1 MNTII
6 NNEAYKQLKI
16 IYDKHIEDA
25 MYEARDL
32 LASQL
37 NIEHDDLVWMIENN
51 EILPQLAEKIDQ
63 LYDNEIEKPKRERE
77 KIERMFNQ

>member
-6 NNEAYKQLKI
+6 KNEAYKQLKI

-37 NIEHDDLVWMIENN
+37 DIEHDDLVWMIENN

-63 LYDNEIEKPKRERE
+63 LYDSEIEEPKKNRQ
-77 KIERMFNQ
+77 RMMLEF

>member
-32 LASQL
+32 LTSQL

-63 LYDNEIEKPKRERE
+63 LYDSEIEEPKKNRQRLML
-77 KIERMFNQ
+77 KF